1 MKWKGTE
8 VYYGWFVV
16 AAAFLIMAVG
26 WGSVYN
32 CSSLFINPI
41 SAELGF
47 SRSAINF
54 TMTIRAACQMG
65 ISLFAGKIFRSFQMM
80 KLMKVFSVVLVFSF
94 FLYSLAHSLWAFYL
108 ISVLVSIAITM
119 ITILPLSI
127 ILSNWFVKGRG
138 GAIGIAFMG
147 SGVGGMIL
155 SSLTGIWI
163 QDFGWRTAYQILS
176 GLMVVFII
184 PSVFFLLKA
193 HPREM
198 GLNPH
203 GVTRE
208 GAKAFHAAENSGIML
223 AEAMKSIRFW
233 GLNLSAI
240 FLLIGINALMMNVAP
255 HLIELGY
262 PITFSANVVALTMGS
277 LAIGKVVLGKLY
289 DRLGLKTA
297 TMIACLANLFALTGL
312 LFARSYIGLA
322 VTIIFVGIGCA
333 YATIA
338 NSVLTIELFGK
349 KDYNAIFGFLTAIGA
364 IGSVTGPILTG
375 YLYDTMG
382 DYTSSFMVS
391 ILLCIAAIIIY
402 LAIFSGQQFRKS
414 HQTA

>member
-1 MKWKGTE
+1 MR
-8 VYYGWFVV
+8 
-16 AAAFLIMAVG
+16 LSI
-26 WGSVYN
+26 
-32 CSSLFINPI
+32 FI
-41 SAELGF
+41 A
-47 SRSAINF
+47 SRI
-54 TMTIRAACQMG
+54 
-65 ISLFAGKIFRSFQMM
+65 
-80 KLMKVFSVVLVFSF
+80 
-94 FLYSLAHSLWAFYL
+94 
-108 ISVLVSIAITM
+108 ISVSPFFTAVPTCVST
-119 ITILPLSI
+119 
-127 ILSNWFVKGRG
+127 
-138 GAIGIAFMG
+138 
-147 SGVGGMIL
+147 
-155 SSLTGIWI
+155 
-163 QDFGWRTAYQILS
+163 
-176 GLMVVFII
+176 
-184 PSVFFLLKA
+184 
-193 HPREM
+193 
-198 GLNPH
+198 
-203 GVTRE
+203 
-208 GAKAFHAAENSGIML
+208 
-223 AEAMKSIRFW
+223 
-233 GLNLSAI
+233 SATTP
-240 FLLIGINALMMNVAP
+240 GINALMMNVAP

-322 VTIIFVGIGCA
+322 VTILFVGIGCA

-402 LAIFSGQQFRKS
+402 LAIFSGQQFRAS
-414 HQTA
+414 HQPA